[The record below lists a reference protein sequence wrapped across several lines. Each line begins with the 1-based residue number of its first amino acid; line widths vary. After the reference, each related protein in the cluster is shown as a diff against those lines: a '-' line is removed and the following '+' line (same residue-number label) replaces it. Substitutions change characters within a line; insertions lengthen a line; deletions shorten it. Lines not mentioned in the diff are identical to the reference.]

1 VDLVPTLML
10 LLLGAGT
17 GLLAGLLGIGGGMV
31 MVPFMTLYL
40 DYKGFGPNEV
50 MRVAIATS
58 LASILFTSISSV
70 RAQHQRGAVRWDL
83 VRAMSIGIMLGSIIG
98 SQFAASL
105 PAGWLA
111 LAFGAF
117 IGVMATRMLR
127 QKSAAAERP
136 LPGPAGLFG
145 SGAIIG
151 SASSLLGAGGAFIT
165 TPFLVRRGV
174 PIHSA
179 VGTSAACGFPIAVAG
194 TIGYV
199 VAGWSAAPSPLMVG
213 YVYLPGLFLV
223 SIASM
228 ITAPLGVRIAHAIG
242 SNRLKRFFGWMLYC
256 LAAYMLWR
264 AWRFGL

>member
-1 VDLVPTLML
+1 ML

-40 DYKGFGPNEV
+40 DYKGFGPDAV

-58 LASILFTSISSV
+58 LASILFTAVSSV
-70 RAQHQRGAVRWDL
+70 RAQHRRGAVRWDL

-98 SQFAASL
+98 SQFASSL

-111 LAFGAF
+111 LVFSAF
-117 IGVMATRMLR
+117 IGIMARRMLR
-127 QKSAAAERP
+127 QNTAAADRT
-136 LPGPAGLFG
+136 LPGPTGLFG
-145 SGAIIG
+145 SGAVIG
-151 SASSLLGAGGAFIT
+151 AASSLLGAGGAFIT

-174 PIHSA
+174 PIHAA

-199 VAGWSAAPSPLMVG
+199 ISGWSSTSSPLMVG
-213 YVYLPGLFLV
+213 YVYLPGLICV

-228 ITAPLGVRIAHAIG
+228 ITAPMGVRIAHAIG
-242 SNRLKRFFGWMLYC
+242 SNRLKRFFGWMLYA